1 MSTVDADILC
11 SCGQRFIVADDGKGA
26 PHACPSCRVLNVL
39 PRRSARQLTPQP
51 ARGATVA
58 RSTAVLGSR
67 TGAYGPSIGPGAL
80 LGPYRVEKNI
90 GRGGM
95 GHVFLAVHED
105 TEQRV
110 ALKVLSPEL
119 ATHSDFVARFH
130 REARLLATLDDDC
143 VARVFFSGAAD
154 GVPFFAMEFVEGR
167 NLEEVLRDEG
177 RLTPTRAIELMAA
190 TARGLAAAA
199 KRGLIHR
206 DVKPTNLLLDAKGR
220 LKLVDFG
227 LARTVDSES
236 RLTVTGAVIG
246 TPYYLSPEQGLG
258 KPVDVRSDIYSLGAT
273 FYHLLCGS
281 VPFEAES
288 PVAIIMRHVNQ
299 PPDALTKRSKHV
311 PEPLARIV
319 MRCMAKDPARRYQ
332 DYDELLE
339 DLNAARTG
347 KPVVAPPETASIV
360 GSSPSFVVDLED
372 AARVLRSAGRRR
384 RMFAFAIDFA
394 VAAIVGAVAGRIPV
408 AVSDL
413 PQWLDPAM
421 ATLLGTV
428 VYFVLAE
435 TFGGR
440 TFGRRMFRMRV
451 ARDDGTDPGF
461 MRNLM
466 RAMHAIPL
474 GIAIALLV
482 LEDDA
487 SFPLID
493 RIGLP
498 PRLTILAFYAY
509 AALNAF
515 VTMFA
520 DRKRTLHDL
529 YSATGVFHEA
539 RVKRKEKRPE
549 RPVRTVPPFL
559 ALVLS
564 IVPGLG
570 QLANGQLGKGIVFF
584 FGTWVLFPLGI
595 VLWIIAA
602 VDAYRTALDA
612 KRGSELV

>member
-11 SCGQRFIVADDGKGA
+11 SCGHRFVVVDDGKGA
-26 PHACPSCRVLNVL
+26 PHPCPTCRVLNVL
-39 PRRSARQLTPQP
+39 PRRASRQHTPQP
-51 ARGATVA
+51 AGSVTVA

-67 TGAYGPSIGPGAL
+67 SGAYGSPLGPGAV
-80 LGPYRVEKNI
+80 LGPYRIQKNI

-95 GHVFLAVHED
+95 GHVFLAEHED
-105 TEQRV
+105 TKQRV

-119 ATHSDFVARFH
+119 ATHADFVARFH
-130 REARLLATLDDDC
+130 REARLLAALDDDR
-143 VARVFFSGAAD
+143 VARVFFSGAAE

-167 NLEEVLRDEG
+167 NLEELLRDEG
-177 RLTPTRAIELMAA
+177 RLPPPRAIELMAA
-190 TARGLAAAA
+190 TAQGLAAAA

-236 RLTVTGAVIG
+236 RLTVTGTVIG
-246 TPYYLSPEQGLG
+246 TPYYLSPEQALG

-288 PVAIIMRHVNQ
+288 PVAIIMRHVHQ

-319 MRCMAKDPARRYQ
+319 MRCMAKDPTRRYQ
-332 DYDELLE
+332 DYDELLA
-339 DLNAARTG
+339 DLDAARAG
-347 KPVVAPPETASIV
+347 KPVVAPPESASIA
-360 GSSPSFVVDLED
+360 GNAPSFVVDLED

-384 RMFAFAIDFA
+384 RVFAFAIDFA
-394 VAAIVGAVAGRIPV
+394 VAAIVGVVAGR
-408 AVSDL
+408 L
-413 PQWLDPAM
+413 PAFVDGLPAWFDRAT
-421 ATLLGTV
+421 ATLCGTV
-428 VYFVLAE
+428 FYFVLAE
-435 TFGGR
+435 SFGGR

-461 MRNLM
+461 ARNLV
-466 RAMHAIPL
+466 RALHAIPL
-474 GIAIALLV
+474 GIAIAWLV
-482 LEDDA
+482 LEDEQ
-487 SFPLID
+487 SFPLLD
-493 RIGLP
+493 RFGLP

-509 AALNAF
+509 AGLNAF
-515 VTMFA
+515 VTIFA
-520 DRKRTLHDL
+520 EGKRTLHDL
-529 YSATGVFHEA
+529 YSSTGVFHEA
-539 RVKRKEKRPE
+539 RVKRKEKRTP
-549 RPVRTVPPFL
+549 RPARAVPPVL
-559 ALVLS
+559 AVLLS

-570 QLANGQLGKGIVFF
+570 QLANGQLGKGLVFF

-595 VLWIIAA
+595 VLWLIAA
-602 VDAYRTALDA
+602 VDAYRTAVDA
-612 KRGSELV
+612 KRGSEAS